1 MLNMK
6 IILLG
11 PPGSGKGTVSEKLV
25 KDFSLKHVSPGVL
38 LREEVAKETTI
49 GKDIKQIIES
59 GDLVPD
65 QLVVEIVKLEINNKN
80 NYILDGFPRT
90 IGQAELI
97 SEMGI
102 DLVVSLDVPEDVVI
116 ERFSGRRVCAKC
128 KAGYH
133 LKYIPSKVEGVCD
146 DCGGK
151 LIQRDDDKPEV
162 IKERFIVYHEK
173 TQHLIDYYNKKGLL
187 KTVDGTPAPEIVY
200 ENVKKVVEEF
210 KENN

>member
-102 DLVVSLDVPEDVVI
+102 DLVISLDVPEDVVI

>member
-1 MLNMK
+1 MK

-102 DLVVSLDVPEDVVI
+102 DLVISLDVPEDVVI

-162 IKERFIVYHEK
+162 IKERLIVYHEK

>member
-1 MLNMK
+1 MK

-49 GKDIKQIIES
+49 GKDIKKIIES

-80 NYILDGFPRT
+80 NFILDGFPRT

-102 DLVVSLDVPEDVVI
+102 DLVISLDVPEDVVI

-133 LKYIPSKVEGVCD
+133 LKYIPSKVKGVCD
-146 DCGGK
+146 ECGGK

-187 KTVDGTPAPEIVY
+187 KTVDGTPAPDIVY

>member
-1 MLNMK
+1 MK

-97 SEMGI
+97 SEMG
-102 DLVVSLDVPEDVVI
+102 LD
-116 ERFSGRRVCAKC
+116 
-128 KAGYH
+128 
-133 LKYIPSKVEGVCD
+133 
-146 DCGGK
+146 
-151 LIQRDDDKPEV
+151 
-162 IKERFIVYHEK
+162 
-173 TQHLIDYYNKKGLL
+173 
-187 KTVDGTPAPEIVY
+187 
-200 ENVKKVVEEF
+200 
-210 KENN
+210 